1 MDILLALCIGIT
13 LSAACGFRIFIPP
26 LIMSA
31 GAIYGDFSL
40 GENFAWMGTYPA
52 LIAFAAA
59 TIAEILAYYVPVI
72 DNLLDGIAIPS
83 AIAVGTVITSASIDG
98 LTELDPLIRWAIAI
112 VAGGGTAGII
122 EGFTAVTRGV
132 STTTTGGTANP
143 IMSTAE
149 ALSAGVLSLLALLMP
164 LFAIFLVFAVI
175 GIALKQIASFFR
187 RKPMP
192 NNSES

>member
-31 GAIYGDFSL
+31 GAIHGDFSL

-59 TIAEILAYYVPVI
+59 TITEVLAYYVPVI
-72 DNLLDGIAIPS
+72 DNFLDGIAIPG
-83 AIAVGTVITSASIDG
+83 AIAVGTVITSASIEG

-122 EGFTAVTRGV
+122 EGFTAITRGI
-132 STTTTGGTANP
+132 STTTTAGAANP
-143 IMSTAE
+143 FMSTTE
-149 ALSAGVLSLLALLMP
+149 ALSAGVLSLLAILMP
-164 LFAIFLVFAVI
+164 LLAIFIVFAVM
-175 GIALKQIASFFR
+175 GIALKQIVGFFR
-187 RKPMP
+187 HKPSA
-192 NNSES
+192 NNSQS